1 LTVGVRP
8 NVGFLE
14 GSGIEIDR
22 GVLID
27 EHLRTSVA
35 DVYAVGD
42 CVQLRHPAPGRR
54 ATEPVWYTARTMGQ
68 CVART
73 VCGES
78 TPYEQGIWFNSAK
91 FFDLEWQVYG
101 AAPAELP
108 PDQETIYW
116 EHASGQKSIRINYR
130 TLDGAV
136 TGFNLM
142 GIRYRHELCEAW
154 IRDARPVRWVLENLG
169 AANFDPEL
177 FPEHEAQVVE
187 AFNRRHPDVPVRL
200 RRRRGLAGRFRL
212 STAS

>member
-1 LTVGVRP
+1 
-8 NVGFLE
+8 
-14 GSGIEIDR
+14 
-22 GVLID
+22 
-27 EHLRTSVA
+27 
-35 DVYAVGD
+35 
-42 CVQLRHPAPGRR
+42 
-54 ATEPVWYTARTMGQ
+54 
-68 CVART
+68 
-73 VCGES
+73 
-78 TPYEQGIWFNSAK
+78 
-91 FFDLEWQVYG
+91 
-101 AAPAELP
+101 
-108 PDQETIYW
+108 
-116 EHASGQKSIRINYR
+116 
-130 TLDGAV
+130 V